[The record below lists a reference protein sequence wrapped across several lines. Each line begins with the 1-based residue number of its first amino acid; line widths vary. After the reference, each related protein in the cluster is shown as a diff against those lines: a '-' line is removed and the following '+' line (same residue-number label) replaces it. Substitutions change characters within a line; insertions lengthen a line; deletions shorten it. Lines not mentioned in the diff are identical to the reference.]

1 MTARMR
7 RLMSDYEQV
16 RKDFA
21 GHNNIIVTPIGD
33 EPPEKY
39 HVTYFVNGIYL
50 LPDGRI
56 ETLGRHEIEIT
67 LHADYPRYKP
77 ICKIMTPIWHPNF
90 RDGQICIGDIWG
102 AGESLS
108 DIIINIGDMI
118 QYRSWNSY
126 SPLSA
131 DAAQWAME
139 NKHLFPVGNIDLY
152 IADATAN
159 REVVEIDLFDD
170 GTFTAEDREPEQA
183 DIGVT
188 VPAAEIGVTVPA
200 AEIGAT
206 VPADEISATVPV
218 AEIQATVPVTPT
230 VQETAIAPVV
240 KDDGN
245 DFEITAEELAGIE
258 FVPTA
263 QRMQSVSHGGLVKG
277 GKINFKTILV
287 KGLLWAMIGAIIGF
301 GLSEWTDRTI
311 FTDSTAAV
319 LSGHA
324 ELVDYY
330 EYSAEADAAYKAFD
344 AEYTKWCER
353 NDKDPEDED
362 TLPEYLYGG
371 GMSKSA
377 ERHLND
383 FLEADENA
391 DEALYDAYVDVYDE
405 DEDALVDALAAVTRT
420 GTALWS
426 AVIALCIGLFLGIG
440 EGVYYGSA
448 DKAVKYAL
456 VGAAVSLAIGFI
468 SGYLAQWMY
477 AELLDN
483 DPAEFAAAVVRGLGW
498 AVMGLGIGVAVGLI
512 KPEIKRILFCAAG
525 GLVGA
530 FIGGFL
536 FNYVCDVIPND
547 VVARGVA
554 IGVMGILIGIGVGLL
569 EQFAKSAWLKV
580 IRGEFEGKEYLV
592 FAGTTSIGNNGK
604 NTIVLFKDKLVGSHH
619 CDIVLEGSKYV
630 LVDCGTPMGTI
641 VNGRRTSRHILRQG
655 DAIAIGNSV
664 LVFNSK

>member
-7 RLMSDYEQV
+7 RLASDYDQV
-16 RKDFA
+16 KKDFA
-21 GHNNIIVTPIGD
+21 GHKNIIVTPIGD

-39 HVTYFVNGIYL
+39 HITYFVNGIYL

-77 ICKIMTPIWHPNF
+77 ICKILTPIWHPNF

-118 QYRSWNSY
+118 QYKSWNSY

-152 IADATAN
+152 VADYASSK
-159 REVVEIDLFDD
+159 EVVEIDLFGDD
-170 GTFTAEDREPEQA
+170 GTVIADGNNDTSTNAKEEVVSADNAAMVAVAEK
-183 DIGVT
+183 
-188 VPAAEIGVTVPA
+188 
-200 AEIGAT
+200 
-206 VPADEISATVPV
+206 ADE
-218 AEIQATVPVTPT
+218 
-230 VQETAIAPVV
+230 
-240 KDDGN
+240 N

-263 QRMQSVSHGGLVKG
+263 QRMQTVSHGGMVKG
-277 GKINFKTILV
+277 NKINFKTILV
-287 KGLLWAMIGAIIGF
+287 KGLLWALIGAFIGF
-301 GLSEWTDRTI
+301 GVSELTDDNLTGEI
-311 FTDSTAAV
+311 TAAT
-319 LSGHA
+319 LSGHS
-324 ELVDYY
+324 ELIDYY
-330 EYSAEADAAYKAFD
+330 EYTAQANEALEKVD
-344 AEYTKWCER
+344 AEFEKWCKDEK
-353 NDKDPEDED
+353 KDPEDED
-362 TLPEYLYGG
+362 ALSDWLLSGE
-371 GMSKSA
+371 MSSSA
-377 ERHLND
+377 EGHLED
-383 FLEADENA
+383 YLEYDEKA
-391 DEALYDAYVDVYDE
+391 DEALYDAYVDEYDE
-405 DEDALVDALAAVTRT
+405 DEDALGDALAAVTRT

-426 AVIALCIGLFLGIG
+426 AVIALFVGLFLGIG
-440 EGVYYGSA
+440 EGVYYGSKE
-448 DKAVKYAL
+448 KAVKYAL
-456 VGAAVSLAIGFI
+456 IGAGVSLAIGFI

-477 AELLDN
+477 AEMLTD
-483 DPAEFAAAVVRGLGW
+483 DPEEFTAAFVRGLGW
-498 AVMGLGIGVAVGLI
+498 AIMGLGIGTSVGLI
-512 KPEIKRILFCAAG
+512 KPEKKRMLFCALG

-536 FNYVCDVIPND
+536 FNYVCDIIPND

-554 IGVMGILIGIGVGLL
+554 IGVMGILIGVGVGLL
-569 EQFAKSAWLKV
+569 EQFAKAAWLKV

-604 NTIVLFKDKLVGSHH
+604 NTIVLFKDKLVGPHH
-619 CDIVLEGSKYV
+619 CDIKLEGSKYV
-630 LVDCGTPMGTI
+630 LTDCGTPMGTI
-641 VNGRRTSRHILRQG
+641 VNGQKTVRHVLRQG

-664 LVFNSK
+664 LVFNTK